1 MRLPVSPLAAYLF
14 VGIWTSLPFT
24 PAEPVL
30 VGAGSLAA
38 TGALALGAVIAVATA
53 GSFVSDLA
61 KYAIGRYGG
70 RALLRR
76 LRRRPAGDR
85 AVVWVETRM
94 TAVGPAVI
102 VPSYLV
108 PFGVVVATLLCGALR
123 LPLRGVA
130 VASAVGAAC
139 WATVYGLLGYAG
151 TSITGDPLL
160 GAALALLAALAIA
173 WAVRRA
179 TTEAQAG

>member
-1 MRLPVSPLAAYLF
+1 LPVSPIAAYLF
-14 VGIWTSLPFT
+14 VLIWTSFPFT

-30 VGAGSLAA
+30 IGAGSLAA
-38 TGALALGAVIAVATA
+38 GGGLALGVVILAATA
-53 GSFVSDLA
+53 GSFVSDLL

-70 RALLRR
+70 PSLLRR
-76 LRRRPAGDR
+76 LRRRPAGKR
-85 AVVWVETRM
+85 ALAWVEARM
-94 TAVGPAVI
+94 AVIGPAVI

-151 TSITGDPLL
+151 TSVTGDPIV
-160 GAALALLAALAIA
+160 GAALGLTVALAIG